1 MCFPDCEIQAPP
13 TLITPGAIIP
23 GLNMACRSLQ
33 LWMAKGE
40 RSAPQA
46 SFLLALLL
54 LTSCVIPIPI
64 PISIK
69 EDPAH
74 YAARIEPPAR
84 YNHPYNGR
92 VVERILPKAE
102 VHTVCMSVG
111 TDFFNAAF
119 AAACSWQSNGT
130 CYIVLPNDERVP
142 VANFSRHE
150 IAHCNGWRANH
161 PRDG

>member
-1 MCFPDCEIQAPP
+1 MWWWRRAGKAKS
-13 TLITPGAIIP
+13 L
-23 GLNMACRSLQ
+23 LN
-33 LWMAKGE
+33 
-40 RSAPQA
+40 A

-64 PISIK
+64 PIAIK

-92 VVERILPKAE
+92 VVERVLPKAE
-102 VHTVCMSVG
+102 VRTVCMSVG

-119 AAACSWQSNGT
+119 AAAGSWQSNGT

-142 VANFSRHE
+142 VANFRRHE
-150 IAHCNGWRANH
+150 IAHCNGWPPNH
-161 PRDG
+161 PA